1 MYSVYKK
8 WNKLMADQTVFC
20 FRLPSS
26 QALPAIT
33 QQQTACVL
41 TMAATINRLISII
54 KIIEWLIEIASLQ
67 HDKSSTNQAS
77 SLRKVE
83 MRYIHQKY
91 NFIAGQIVSNFRA
104 SEYYW

>member
-1 MYSVYKK
+1 
-8 WNKLMADQTVFC
+8 MADQTVFC

-54 KIIEWLIEIASLQ
+54 KIIE
-67 HDKSSTNQAS
+67 
-77 SLRKVE
+77 
-83 MRYIHQKY
+83 
-91 NFIAGQIVSNFRA
+91 
-104 SEYYW
+104 